1 MKDYGWHWNDSKQK
15 RAAHIM
21 WETQGQDFDHVI
33 SLIMERCN
41 LSNLNARQ
49 LYRKMARILEPDGF
63 VPAPIKKGRP
73 RKTDVPSPYTRTQP
87 EQESVR
93 LVSNTDT
100 EAQQEPE
107 PEQEAQQEPEPER
120 TATGERKS
128 ISDMKSYLEQLKR
141 KAG

>member
-1 MKDYGWHWNDSKQK
+1 MKEYGWKWNDSKQK
-15 RAAHIM
+15 RAAQIM

-33 SLIMERCN
+33 ALIMERCN

-49 LYRKMARILEPDGF
+49 LYRKMARIMEEDGF

-73 RKTDVPSPYTRTQP
+73 RKTDAPSPYARP
-87 EQESVR
+87 
-93 LVSNTDT
+93 
-100 EAQQEPE
+100 QQERNVKVVSEFPMEMHHDPE
-107 PEQEAQQEPEPER
+107 PEPEPER

-128 ISDMKSYLEQLKR
+128 ISDMKAYLEQLKR